1 MRQRN
6 YKAGDEVSLKA
17 NLSGMR
23 TPSGHVRIVGILPVS
38 DWGETQYK
46 VRIDGENF
54 DRRVLGSHIVRQ
66 ITTRSSDGH
75 NPSTGYT
82 WLNPSQIK
90 VRK

>member
-6 YKAGDEVSLKA
+6 YKAGDEVSLMA

-38 DWGETQYK
+38 DRGETQYK
-46 VRIDGENF
+46 VRFDGENF
-54 DRRVLGSHIVRQ
+54 DRRVLGSDIVGR
-66 ITTRSSDGH
+66 ITTESRDGQ
-75 NPSTGYT
+75 NPPAGST

-90 VRK
+90 IRK